1 MILGYARLY
10 APDETERAVPDAVSA
25 RRLLDER
32 APDVRERMS
41 AMARRIGAD
50 ARTEDAV
57 LLGTARLGHRHG
69 SFGTDFH
76 DYHNEKHALEL
87 ADRRLARLL
96 DGGPTPLPVEDASAL
111 MLFAAC
117 HDLRQRETRDV
128 PGPVGGNEAASAS
141 ECFRILEACGF
152 DPVAD
157 RNQFVALELMIAGST
172 FDARPAPPADP
183 HGAELASIAGGALAR
198 GLFLW
203 LDAEVPDW
211 RLDEDARRGERLG
224 RLAADLDTANVGED
238 FSLLC
243 ESALRLCRE
252 REMRMGRT
260 LDAPESGPPCLGF
273 LGMGQVHYFFE
284 LHRFCSREGERVF
297 GPLKAKNGAHVRA
310 TSKALGERFA
320 PDPPPS
326 GRAVIAAFEQISAA
340 RSGATPA

>member
-10 APDETERAVPDAVSA
+10 APDDTERAVPDAAAA
-25 RRLLDER
+25 RRLLDEHV
-32 APDVRERMS
+32 PDVRERMS
-41 AMARRIGAD
+41 AMARRIGTD
-50 ARTEDAV
+50 ARTEDAI
-57 LLGTARLGHRHG
+57 LLGAARLGHRHG

-96 DGGPTPLPVEDASAL
+96 DGEGAGLATEDSAAL

-128 PGPVGGNEAASAS
+128 PGPVGGNEAASAA
-141 ECFRILEACGF
+141 ECFRILETCGF
-152 DPVAD
+152 DLVAD
-157 RNQFVALELMIAGST
+157 RSQFVALELMIAGST

-211 RLDEDARRGERLG
+211 RMDPDARRGERLG

-238 FSLLC
+238 FPLLC

-252 REMRMGRT
+252 REMRMGRS
-260 LDAPESGPPCLGF
+260 LDTPESGPPCLGF

-297 GPLKAKNGAHVRA
+297 GPQKAINGAKVRA
-310 TSKALGERFA
+310 TSKALGDYFK
-320 PDPPPS
+320 PGPPPS
-326 GRAVIAAFEQISAA
+326 GQAVIEAFQELGGKA
-340 RSGATPA
+340 

>member
-1 MILGYARLY
+1 MILGYASLY
-10 APDETERAVPDAVSA
+10 APDDTERALPDPEAA
-25 RRLLDER
+25 RRMLAER
-32 APDVRERMS
+32 APDVAERLI
-41 AMARRIGAD
+41 AQARRIGAD

-76 DYHNEKHALEL
+76 DYHNERHALEL
-87 ADRRLARLL
+87 ADRRLARVL
-96 DGGPTPLPVEDASAL
+96 DSEVVKLEPEDAGAL

-117 HDLRQRETRDV
+117 HDLRQRETVDV
-128 PGPVGGNEAASAS
+128 PGPVGGNEAASAA

-152 DPVAD
+152 DQVAD
-157 RNQFVALELMIAGST
+157 RSQFVALELMIAGST

-203 LDAEVPDW
+203 LDVEVPDW
-211 RLDEDARRGERLG
+211 RLDPDARRGERLG

-238 FSLLC
+238 FPLLC

-252 REMRMGRT
+252 REMRAGRT
-260 LDAPESGPPCLGF
+260 LDSADSGPPSLGF
-273 LGMGQVHYFFE
+273 LGKGQVHYFFE

-297 GPLKAKNGAHVRA
+297 GPQKAINGANVRA
-310 TSKALGERFA
+310 TSKALAERFA
-320 PDPPPS
+320 DAPPAN
-326 GRAVIAAFEQISAA
+326 GNAVIAAFLELGGT
-340 RSGATPA
+340 RG

>member
-1 MILGYARLY
+1 VILGYARLY
-10 APDETERAVPDAVSA
+10 EPDETERAVPDAATA
-25 RRLLDER
+25 RRLLDTH

-41 AMARRIGAD
+41 AMARRIGAEP
-50 ARTEDAV
+50 RTEDAV

-69 SFGTDFH
+69 SFGADFH

-96 DGGPTPLPVEDASAL
+96 EGDVLQLPVEDASAL

-128 PGPVGGNEAASAS
+128 PGPVGGNEAASSA

-157 RNQFVALELMIAGST
+157 RAQFVALELMIAGST

-211 RLDEDARRGERLG
+211 RLDPDARRGERLG

-238 FSLLC
+238 FHLLC

-252 REMRMGRT
+252 REMRMGRK

-273 LGMGQVHYFFE
+273 LGLGQVHYFFE

-297 GPLKAKNGAHVRA
+297 GPQKAVNGSHVRA
-310 TSKALGERFA
+310 TSKALGERFS
-320 PDPPPS
+320 PGPPPNGQAVIEAFLEIS
-326 GRAVIAAFEQISAA
+326 GR
-340 RSGATPA
+340 T

>member
-1 MILGYARLY
+1 VILGYARLY
-10 APDETERAVPDAVSA
+10 APDDTERAVPDAAAA
-25 RRLLDER
+25 RRLLDEHV
-32 APDVRERMS
+32 PDVRERMS
-41 AMARRIGAD
+41 AMATRIGAD
-50 ARTEDAV
+50 ARTEAAI

-76 DYHNEKHALEL
+76 DYHNERHVLEL

-96 DGGPTPLPVEDASAL
+96 EHDVTPMPVDDASAL

-128 PGPVGGNEAASAS
+128 PGPVGGNEAASSA
-141 ECFRILEACGF
+141 ECFRILESCGF

-157 RNQFVALELMIAGST
+157 RHQFVALELMIAGST

-203 LDAEVPDW
+203 LDAEVPEW
-211 RLDEDARRGERLG
+211 RLDQDARRGERLG
-224 RLAADLDTANVGED
+224 RMAADLDTANVGEE
-238 FSLLC
+238 FGLLC

-252 REMRMGRT
+252 REMRMGRR

-297 GPLKAKNGAHVRA
+297 GPQKQVNSAHVRA
-310 TSKALGERFA
+310 TSKALGERFS
-320 PDPPPS
+320 PGPPPN
-326 GRAVIAAFEQISAA
+326 GQAVIDAFIEI
-340 RSGATPA
+340 GAKA

>member
-1 MILGYARLY
+1 MILGYASLY
-10 APDETERAVPDAVSA
+10 APDDTERALPDAAAA
-25 RRLLDER
+25 RRLLAER
-32 APDVRERMS
+32 APDVMDRLV
-41 AMARRIGAD
+41 AQARRIGVD
-50 ARTEDAV
+50 TRTEDAV

-69 SFGTDFH
+69 SFGGEFH

-87 ADRRLARLL
+87 ADRRLARVL
-96 DGGPTPLPVEDASAL
+96 DSELAKLAPEDAGAL

-117 HDLRQRETRDV
+117 HDLRQRETVDV
-128 PGPVGGNEAASAS
+128 PGPVGGNEAASAA

-152 DPVAD
+152 DQVAD

-203 LDAEVPDW
+203 LDVEVPDW
-211 RLDEDARRGERLG
+211 RLDPDARRGERLG

-238 FSLLC
+238 FPLLC

-252 REMRMGRT
+252 REMRAGRQ
-260 LDAPESGPPCLGF
+260 LDTPESGPPCLGF
-273 LGMGQVHYFFE
+273 LGKGQVHYFFE

-297 GPLKAKNGAHVRA
+297 GPQKAINGAHVRA
-310 TSKALGERFA
+310 TSKALADRFA
-320 PDPPPS
+320 AAPPAD
-326 GRAVIAAFEQISAA
+326 GNAVIAAFLELG
-340 RSGATPA
+340 GAHA

>member
-10 APDETERAVPDAVSA
+10 APDGTERAVPDAAVA

-41 AMARRIGAD
+41 AMVARIGAD
-50 ARTEDAV
+50 RRTEDAI

-69 SFGTDFH
+69 SFGSDFH
-76 DYHNEKHALEL
+76 DYHNERHALEL

-96 DGGPTPLPVEDASAL
+96 EHDTTPMQVDDASAL

-128 PGPVGGNEAASAS
+128 PGPVGGNEAASAA

-152 DPVAD
+152 DEVAD
-157 RNQFVALELMIAGST
+157 RHQFVALELMIAGST

-203 LDAEVPDW
+203 LDAEVPEW
-211 RLDEDARRGERLG
+211 RLDQDARRGERLG
-224 RLAADLDTANVGED
+224 RMAADLDTANVGEE
-238 FSLLC
+238 FGLLC

-252 REMRMGRT
+252 REMRMGRP
-260 LDAPESGPPCLGF
+260 LDSPESGPPSLGF

-297 GPLKAKNGAHVRA
+297 GPQKTVNGAHVRA
-310 TSKALGERFA
+310 TSKALAERFS
-320 PDPPPS
+320 PGPPPN
-326 GRAVIAAFEQISAA
+326 GQAVIDAFLEISA
-340 RSGATPA
+340 SN

>member
-10 APDETERAVPDAVSA
+10 EPDETERAVPDAASA

-50 ARTEDAV
+50 ARTEDAI

-96 DGGPTPLPVEDASAL
+96 DGELTQLAVEDASAL

-141 ECFRILEACGF
+141 ECFRILESCGF

-203 LDAEVPDW
+203 LDVEVPDW

-252 REMRMGRT
+252 REMRMGRK
-260 LDAPESGPPCLGF
+260 LSSPESGPPCLGF

-297 GPLKAKNGAHVRA
+297 GPQKARNGAHVRA
-310 TSKALGERFA
+310 TSKALGERFS
-320 PDPPPS
+320 PGPPPS
-326 GRAVIAAFEQISAA
+326 GQAVIDAFIEL
-340 RSGATPA
+340 GAKA

>member
-1 MILGYARLY
+1 VILGYARLY
-10 APDETERAVPDAVSA
+10 APDETERAVPDAATA
-25 RRLLDER
+25 RRLLDAH

-41 AMARRIGAD
+41 AMARRIGTD

-96 DGGPTPLPVEDASAL
+96 EGDVLSLAVEDSSAL

-128 PGPVGGNEAASAS
+128 PGPVGGNEAASSA

-152 DPVAD
+152 DPGVD
-157 RNQFVALELMIAGST
+157 RAQFVALELMIAGST
-172 FDARPAPPADP
+172 FDAKPAPPADP
-183 HGAELASIAGGALAR
+183 HGADLASIAGGALAR

-203 LDAEVPDW
+203 LDAEVPEW
-211 RLDEDARRGERLG
+211 RLDAAARRGERLG

-252 REMRMGRT
+252 REMRMGRK

-273 LGMGQVHYFFE
+273 LGPGQVHYFFE

-297 GPLKAKNGAHVRA
+297 GPQKLVNGNHVRA
-310 TSKALGERFA
+310 TSKALAERFA
-320 PDPPPS
+320 PGPPPN
-326 GRAVIAAFEQISAA
+326 GQAVIDAFLELGGKA
-340 RSGATPA
+340 

>member
-1 MILGYARLY
+1 VILGYASLY
-10 APDETERAVPDAVSA
+10 APDETERAVPDAATA
-25 RRLLDER
+25 RKLLAEHAPAVHDRL
-32 APDVRERMS
+32 V
-41 AMARRIGAD
+41 AMARRIGAEP
-50 ARTEDAV
+50 RTEDAI

-69 SFGTDFH
+69 SFGSDYH
-76 DYHNEKHALEL
+76 DYHNERHALEL
-87 ADRRLARLL
+87 ADRRLARVLEH
-96 DGGPTPLPVEDASAL
+96 DVTPLPVDDASAL

-128 PGPVGGNEAASAS
+128 PGPVGGNEAASSA
-141 ECFRILEACGF
+141 ECFRILETCGF

-157 RNQFVALELMIAGST
+157 RHQFVALELMIAGST

-198 GLFLW
+198 GLLLW

-211 RLDEDARRGERLG
+211 RLDPDARRGERLG
-224 RLAADLDTANVGED
+224 RLAADLDTANVGEE
-238 FSLLC
+238 FGLLC

-252 REMRMGRT
+252 REMRMGRS

-297 GPLKAKNGAHVRA
+297 GPQKVVNGSHVRA
-310 TSKALGERFA
+310 TSKALAERFA
-320 PDPPPS
+320 GGPPPH
-326 GRAVIAAFEQISAA
+326 GQAVIDAFCELSA
-340 RSGATPA
+340 RP